1 MKSKLFNNLL
11 LFSIFGIALGFFG
24 ILYEGVVYGPKLL
37 DVSMERML
45 FWKEFT
51 SVISPIIYYVPWVYL
66 ATISAVVLYF
76 KTQKEKTELKKQLKL
91 ASIFQILS
99 LVLTIYILTQIN
111 FKHSFGDLEKYADTI
126 PGKVFLFNI
135 LSIFRVVLAAIG
147 LIYIFKAYIQTQKA
161 PTRGNPWNAASAIR
175 LP

>member
-11 LFSIFGIALGFFG
+11 LFSLFGIALGFFG
-24 ILYEGVVYGPKLL
+24 ILYEGVVYGPKMI

-51 SVISPIIYYVPWVYL
+51 SIISPIIYYVPWVYL
-66 ATISAVVLYF
+66 ATIILVVLYF
-76 KTQKEKTELKKQLKL
+76 KTQKEKTELKKRLKL

-111 FKHSFGDLEKYADTI
+111 FKDSYGNLEKYADTI
-126 PGKVFLFNI
+126 PGKVLLFNI
-135 LSIFRVVLAAIG
+135 LSIVRVAFAAIG
-147 LIYIFKAYIQTQKA
+147 LIYIFKAYIQTQKEQ
-161 PTRGNPWNAASAIR
+161 GN
-175 LP
+175 

>member
-11 LFSIFGIALGFFG
+11 LFSLFGVALGLFG
-24 ILYEGVVYGPKLL
+24 VLYEGVVYGPKLL

-51 SVISPIIYYVPWVYL
+51 SVISPIVYYVPWVYL
-66 ATISAVVLYF
+66 ATIMLVVLYF
-76 KTQKEKTELKKQLKL
+76 KTQKEKTELKKRLKL

-111 FKHSFGDLEKYADTI
+111 FKRSFGDLEKYADTI
-126 PGKVFLFNI
+126 PGKVLLFNI
-135 LSIFRVVLAAIG
+135 LSIIRVTLAAIG
-147 LIYIFKAYIQTQKA
+147 LSYVFNAYIQTQKEQA
-161 PTRGNPWNAASAIR
+161 N
-175 LP
+175 